1 MPHRRQIQP
10 FKRPIDD
17 RPRGHQGPT
26 VSVESVWKSQFVGGK
41 AMGKTMH
48 PYLAVPGVGIEP
60 HTSFGQPRL
69 RRDFV
74 GSGFNTAAPMLQS
87 MTYEVFVEVHQ
98 HSNAESGSTHVK
110 GILSVGTSQSAKHIP
125 MIRLVFLRTRVEEFA
140 KQASKSA
147 PNRPARVQFLTPFR
161 GSV

>member
-1 MPHRRQIQP
+1 MGRIPFRRQIQLLE
-10 FKRPIDD
+10 RAVDD

-26 VSVESVWKSQFVGGK
+26 VSVESVRKSQFLSGK

-48 PYLAVPGVGIEP
+48 PYLAMPGVGVEP

-74 GSGFNTAAPMLQS
+74 GSGSNTAAPMLQS

-98 HSNAESGSTHVK
+98 NT
-110 GILSVGTSQSAKHIP
+110 P
-125 MIRLVFLRTRVEEFA
+125 MLKAIQPT
-140 KQASKSA
+140 
-147 PNRPARVQFLTPFR
+147 
-161 GSV
+161 